1 MFSIFPPPEIS
12 LPPISPPPL
21 FREDIDKPPP
31 PPADR
36 KINYVVL
43 DEIDF
48 TNLFSFLEE

>member
-1 MFSIFPPPEIS
+1 MFSI
-12 LPPISPPPL
+12 

-48 TNLFSFLEE
+48 TNLFSFLEEY